1 MFKTVL
7 QIDDRIEMA
16 KRYSD
21 SQIACQNVYVM
32 ALNEKK
38 TLVVESARLCKIVI
52 VVCSNH

>member
-1 MFKTVL
+1 
-7 QIDDRIEMA
+7 MA